1 MDNNSKSYQVLVAGA
16 GQLGS
21 RYVQGLSKC
30 ALPLSIHV
38 VDVSPESLLV
48 AEQRWN
54 EVAIVG
60 FGHEISFHDSF
71 DEIPGRIEVAIV
83 ATTAG
88 VRPSVVEKIADR
100 SVVRYWV
107 LEKVLAQSEAGLEK
121 IIAHVSGCAGAWVN
135 TPRRMMPWH
144 KQIKL
149 ELGLKQPM
157 VLRFNGGAWGLACN
171 AVHLLDL
178 LAWWSGEALE
188 EVGTEALQSHWVGSK
203 RPGFFEIF
211 GMLEATFTCGTKAFL
226 TAELDAQNEYL
237 ELTDGDLTWL
247 INEGE
252 GVASRSDGKVVTGDI
267 RYQSQMSAE
276 LVESILERGSCDL
289 PTLDESV
296 ELHRFFLRRMLE
308 HWRLCAD
315 SDAVD
320 VPIT

>member
-1 MDNNSKSYQVLVAGA
+1 MDSNSKAYQVLVAGA

-21 RYVQGLSKC
+21 RYLQGLSKC
-30 ALPLSIHV
+30 ALPLRIHV

-54 EVAIVG
+54 EVAVAG
-60 FGHEISFHDSF
+60 FGHEISFHNSF

-88 VRPSVVEKIADR
+88 ARSSVVGKIADR

-107 LEKVLAQSEAGLEK
+107 LEKVLAQSETGLEE
-121 IIAHVSGCAGAWVN
+121 ILAHISGCAGAWVN

-157 VLRFNGGAWGLACN
+157 ALRFNGGAWGLACN

-188 EVGTEALQSHWVGSK
+188 EVRTEALEQQWVGSK
-203 RPGFFEIF
+203 RSGFFEVF
-211 GMLEATFTCGTKAFL
+211 GTLEATFSCGTKAFL
-226 TAELDAQNEYL
+226 TAQPDAQNESL
-237 ELTDGDLTWL
+237 ELTDGDMTWL
-247 INEGE
+247 INEEE
-252 GVASRSDGKVVTGDI
+252 GVASRSDGKVVTGSI

-276 LVESILERGSCDL
+276 LVERILECGSCDL

-296 ELHRFFLRRMLE
+296 ALHRVFLRRMLE
-308 HWRLCAD
+308 HWRQSGHSD
-315 SDAVD
+315 SVD